1 MDKKLRRSKNQIVG
15 GVCAGIANFFGWD
28 FTLVRAIYALLTIFT
43 AGFPGFILY
52 IVLWVVMPLEEN
64 EI

>member
-1 MDKKLRRSKNQIVG
+1 MDNKLRRSKNQIVG

-43 AGFPGFILY
+43 AGFPGFLLY
-52 IVLWVVMPLEEN
+52 VVLWVVMPLEEN